1 MNSNV
6 PNHTTAADDRQPA
19 NKSGRKSGMQKIT
32 VAVLLLLA
40 TAVIFVLPNLVSEP
54 WIDGSGPSQQPV
66 AKPDSTLVS
75 PSTAAQKTK
84 YRQDAQTLL
93 AEIIQRRDRLN
104 LRRVELWG
112 EFEYHQAQKTVEQG
126 DQEYSYGDYGKSV
139 ASYQRALD
147 GLRELEARGEQ
158 LLEKAII
165 DTGEAISNSVLST
178 ALSASQLAS
187 AIAPDNKTVLH
198 LVQRTATLPTV
209 IVALQR
215 GNQLLALQRYD
226 QAAIAFREATLA
238 DPEHQKAAA
247 ALTSTE
253 QQITEQR
260 FLGHMSDGFKAL
272 DKDNFE
278 LAIAA
283 FNRAAT
289 VYADNPAVEQALAQ
303 VETRRSQLWVSNSM
317 AQAAEFEQQERWQK
331 ALEIY
336 QQLLAT
342 DATLTDIKVKLIPV
356 SVRADLDTRI
366 TKVLSD
372 PLALSAISH
381 YRHGQ
386 KVLQDATGIA
396 NPGPLLSQQ
405 ITRLNQALKT
415 SQTPIEVTLV
425 SDSNT
430 DVTLFKVARLG
441 SFDKTAVSLKPGR
454 YIVAG
459 SRMGYRDVR
468 IEFTLTDQGLDEPI
482 AVSCTELI

>member
-1 MNSNV
+1 
-6 PNHTTAADDRQPA
+6 
-19 NKSGRKSGMQKIT
+19 
-32 VAVLLLLA
+32 
-40 TAVIFVLPNLVSEP
+40 
-54 WIDGSGPSQQPV
+54 
-66 AKPDSTLVS
+66 
-75 PSTAAQKTK
+75 
-84 YRQDAQTLL
+84 
-93 AEIIQRRDRLN
+93 
-104 LRRVELWG
+104 
-112 EFEYHQAQKTVEQG
+112 
-126 DQEYSYGDYGKSV
+126 
-139 ASYQRALD
+139 
-147 GLRELEARGEQ
+147 LEARGEQ

-209 IVALQR
+209 IDAMQR

-303 VETRRSQLWVSNSM
+303 VETRRSQLWVSNSI

-405 ITRLNQALKT
+405 ITQLNHALKA